1 MANDDNAGRKPVGN
15 DGDDPQDAALAN
27 RLDAL
32 GKRLDAIS
40 RTETIEAAKAASSG
54 NASDLAQAFRLS
66 TEFVAGVVAGAG
78 IGWALDSV
86 FATKPWGLIVFMMLG
101 FGAGI
106 MNVTR
111 AAGLNK
117 RKQP

>member
-15 DGDDPQDAALAN
+15 DGDNPQDAALAN